1 MRVDDVGDCGDPA
14 CLVARGIVLVNRSV
28 KFAVKVSEPSTV
40 T

>member
-1 MRVDDVGDCGDPA
+1 MRVDDVGDCGSA

>member
-1 MRVDDVGDCGDPA
+1 MRVDDVGDCGSA
-14 CLVARGIVLVNRSV
+14 CLVARGIVLVNRSSV